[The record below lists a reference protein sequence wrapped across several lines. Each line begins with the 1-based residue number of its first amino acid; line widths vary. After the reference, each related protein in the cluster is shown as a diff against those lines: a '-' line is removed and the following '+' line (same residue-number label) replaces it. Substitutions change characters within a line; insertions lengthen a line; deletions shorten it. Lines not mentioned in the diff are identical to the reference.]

1 MLRFAKTLGC
11 LAALVL
17 GFESARGFSL
27 QGPIGATADPWQ
39 VGNIGYNLPYDIG
52 GPKNLG
58 EEYRWNTPLIY
69 YAFDQNFLDYFGTNG
84 VAAVEQAIAILNGLT
99 NFSKYSTDLSEF
111 PLESQRINNRAQALH
126 LLDLKSTALEL
137 MVEELGL
144 TFVDRFTWTIRT
156 RDTQPGLTCP
166 FIIYN
171 IAKRNFDPVTWE
183 PSSYVNG
190 NLLSYE
196 IFEFCTGPDP
206 LADAVDFPVDPDAQE
221 FSAIMSSDNLA
232 GSVFGVLR
240 YGAYATGLS
249 RDDVGG
255 FRYLYRTNNMN
266 VETVTSD
273 SLLFQTNA
281 AELLVSSNLTLLQA
295 QALTNNAA
303 TLVALY
309 PNLVITST
317 TNTFSLVYVTNVIPV
332 FTTPP
337 WAPVGTFFLSFVT
350 NRTPTVQTIFHHT
363 FANLVTFQFI
373 NGQWV
378 TIPVT
383 DIAPLTNH
391 TFVSVQTS
399 VITNAP
405 WAPAGTLFVTNNF
418 TRTVLSNQVSGEF
431 FILPTNVC
439 DVAILAPI
447 LTNIISF
454 TNTVVATNNLGLT
467 NVGGQF
473 FAQSSIDFFT
483 NHSFVVYLV
492 NCVTNAVALRQGMD
506 QFKFVRTSF
515 DSLIGQFFQPITN
528 TYRLTSVTNS
538 STFVQTFR
546 RVVTRPDFLFSA
558 QDLQSVP
565 TIAFRESTAFTFNTN
580 NQLFGLAGPG
590 NIDPSLAGR
599 GIEITFSKVG
609 PLVLNFYDPFFI
621 LNGLTESTGFTNF
634 IWASF
639 NGSTN
644 APILYPNGRSIM
656 ELENQVLFQITTA
669 SLPDGNIA
677 IPYAAQ
683 LTVGGGQQPYT
694 WSPAQGSAPLPDGLT
709 LTSSGLITYTPT
721 VASTFIFT
729 VSVMEAGSRSTTRT
743 LTITINP

>member
-1 MLRFAKTLGC
+1 VPGDDA
-11 LAALVL
+11 
-17 GFESARGFSL
+17 
-27 QGPIGATADPWQ
+27 
-39 VGNIGYNLPYDIG
+39 GNI
-52 GPKNLG
+52 
-58 EEYRWNTPLIY
+58 
-69 YAFDQNFLDYFGTNG
+69 
-84 VAAVEQAIAILNGLT
+84 
-99 NFSKYSTDLSEF
+99 
-111 PLESQRINNRAQALH
+111 
-126 LLDLKSTALEL
+126 
-137 MVEELGL
+137 
-144 TFVDRFTWTIRT
+144 
-156 RDTQPGLTCP
+156 
-166 FIIYN
+166 
-171 IAKRNFDPVTWE
+171 
-183 PSSYVNG
+183 
-190 NLLSYE
+190 
-196 IFEFCTGPDP
+196 
-206 LADAVDFPVDPDAQE
+206 
-221 FSAIMSSDNLA
+221 
-232 GSVFGVLR
+232 
-240 YGAYATGLS
+240 
-249 RDDVGG
+249 
-255 FRYLYRTNNMN
+255 RYLYHTNNVN
-266 VETVTSD
+266 QEVTAPD
-273 SLLFQTNA
+273 VQLFQTNFNA
-281 AELLVSSNLTLLQA
+281 QLLVSSNLTLLQA

-303 TLVALY
+303 ALVTLY

-317 TNTFSLVYVTNVIPV
+317 TNTFSLVWVTNVIPV

-473 FAQSSIDFFT
+473 FAQSTIDFFT

-669 SLPDGNIA
+669 SLPDGNVG

-694 WSPAQGSAPLPDGLT
+694 WSPAQGSA
-709 LTSSGLITYTPT
+709 SSTRPPAPT
-721 VASTFIFT
+721 R
-729 VSVMEAGSRSTTRT
+729 SRSLLRSQ
-743 LTITINP
+743 

>member
-1 MLRFAKTLGC
+1 
-11 LAALVL
+11 
-17 GFESARGFSL
+17 
-27 QGPIGATADPWQ
+27 
-39 VGNIGYNLPYDIG
+39 
-52 GPKNLG
+52 
-58 EEYRWNTPLIY
+58 
-69 YAFDQNFLDYFGTNG
+69 
-84 VAAVEQAIAILNGLT
+84 
-99 NFSKYSTDLSEF
+99 
-111 PLESQRINNRAQALH
+111 
-126 LLDLKSTALEL
+126 
-137 MVEELGL
+137 
-144 TFVDRFTWTIRT
+144 
-156 RDTQPGLTCP
+156 
-166 FIIYN
+166 
-171 IAKRNFDPVTWE
+171 
-183 PSSYVNG
+183 
-190 NLLSYE
+190 
-196 IFEFCTGPDP
+196 
-206 LADAVDFPVDPDAQE
+206 
-221 FSAIMSSDNLA
+221 
-232 GSVFGVLR
+232 
-240 YGAYATGLS
+240 
-249 RDDVGG
+249 
-255 FRYLYRTNNMN
+255 
-266 VETVTSD
+266 
-273 SLLFQTNA
+273 
-281 AELLVSSNLTLLQA
+281 
-295 QALTNNAA
+295 
-303 TLVALY
+303 
-309 PNLVITST
+309 
-317 TNTFSLVYVTNVIPV
+317 
-332 FTTPP
+332 
-337 WAPVGTFFLSFVT
+337 
-350 NRTPTVQTIFHHT
+350 
-363 FANLVTFQFI
+363 VTFQCI

-383 DIAPLTNH
+383 YIAPLTNQ

-473 FAQSSIDFFT
+473 FAQSTIDFFT

-565 TIAFRESTAFTFNTN
+565 TIAFRESTALTFNTN

-669 SLPDGNIA
+669 SLPDGNVG

-709 LTSSGLITYTPT
+709 LTSSGLITGTPT